1 MEEDS
6 RSQYIL
12 MIWRYLTGSNEKGDI
27 IVHPFKLI
35 NIGFGNRIPAG
46 RMVALV
52 SNESAPVKR
61 AIVEAR
67 ENKLLID
74 ATHGRKTRA
83 VIVMDSGHIV
93 LSSIQP
99 ETIANRV
106 NARVEEESD
115 E

>member
-1 MEEDS
+1 M
-6 RSQYIL
+6 
-12 MIWRYLTGSNEKGDI
+12 
-27 IVHPFKLI
+27 HPFKLI
-35 NIGFGNRIPAG
+35 NIGFGNRVPAG
-46 RMVALV
+46 RIIALV

-67 ENKLLID
+67 ENRMLVD

-106 NARVEEESD
+106 GAKAGD
-115 E
+115 ETDE